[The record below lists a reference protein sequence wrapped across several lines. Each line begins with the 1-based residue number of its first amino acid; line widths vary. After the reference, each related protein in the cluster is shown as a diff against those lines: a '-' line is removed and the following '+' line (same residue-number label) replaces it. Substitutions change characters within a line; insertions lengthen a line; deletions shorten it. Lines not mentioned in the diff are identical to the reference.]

1 MALPWVFMLVI
12 GAARAQSSLKF
23 ELPGLPY
30 QTELTT
36 LGNDKV
42 EEICNLIG
50 LCLPLKGGSHLE
62 NGRAP
67 RGRLCLKCTGQ
78 ELCL

>member
-1 MALPWVFMLVI
+1 MALPWVFLLVI

-30 QTELTT
+30 QTELTA

-50 LCLPLKGGSHLE
+50 LCLPLKGGSYLQY
-62 NGRAP
+62 GRAP
-67 RGRLCLKCTGQ
+67 QGRLCLERRMRQT
-78 ELCL
+78 CL